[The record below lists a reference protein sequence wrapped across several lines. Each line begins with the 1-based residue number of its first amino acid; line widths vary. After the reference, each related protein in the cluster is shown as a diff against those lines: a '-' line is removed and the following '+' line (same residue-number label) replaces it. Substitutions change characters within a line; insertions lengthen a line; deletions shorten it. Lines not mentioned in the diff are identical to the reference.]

1 MSETTAAGGQAIM
14 AIVSLVGAQDTA
26 VAAHRPGTDGAAVSV
41 RIGRTLVYLGDQ
53 ETAVHF
59 RRVWETGLG
68 QARTIPV
75 HADPTR
81 IMPIAG
87 VAEPS
92 LMLEAAG
99 SPPAAVRLER
109 PAGRGG
115 HQEGARRHLSR
126 RGDRRSG
133 QEPGHL
139 PALGFSA
146 EAG

>member
-1 MSETTAAGGQAIM
+1 MSETVAAGGQAIM
-14 AIVSLVGAQDTA
+14 AIVSLVGVQDTA

-41 RIGRTLVYLGDQ
+41 RIGKTLVYIGDQ
-53 ETAVHF
+53 ETAVQF

-109 PAGRGG
+109 PAGRSSSL
-115 HQEGARRHLSR
+115 RVN
-126 RGDRRSG
+126 
-133 QEPGHL
+133 
-139 PALGFSA
+139 LGRIAFDVR
-146 EAG
+146 E